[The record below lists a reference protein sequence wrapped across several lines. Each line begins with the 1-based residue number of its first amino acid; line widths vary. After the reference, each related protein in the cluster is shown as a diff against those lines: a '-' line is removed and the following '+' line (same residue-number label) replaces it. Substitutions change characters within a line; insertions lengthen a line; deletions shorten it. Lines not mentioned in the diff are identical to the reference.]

1 MVREILYPPLIHWKS
16 IVNGYISGSLIIGA
30 VFNPYG
36 IFIQILL
43 FIIGL
48 AVFFDTIFP
57 LERMMYAVQI
67 CLSSIFGGV
76 ITLILSLTNQASVY
90 MFFIFIATVLMY
102 AKKLSSKFSHKAM

>member
-16 IVNGYISGSLIIGA
+16 IVKGYISGSLIIGA

-90 MFFIFIATVLMY
+90 MLFIFIATVLMY
-102 AKKLSSKFSHKAM
+102 AKKLSTKCRFYS